1 MRLSSL
7 AALTL
12 LVGWAPIA
20 MAGEDPAPEY
30 TADQVVAAILNGPKP
45 CPAPKTQEECDA
57 AASASKKTR
66 RWVMATG
73 GESDGGVVKP
83 QASKP
88 ARVARPAKPVRR
100 VATACTARPVDTSG
114 LSFAD
119 MRLTFALGSADLTP
133 QSRANLKQIAVAL
146 KSKLEPLSFEVA
158 GYTDATGAD
167 EVNIPLSEKRA
178 AAVKD
183 FLVAQ
188 GVAETRLKTRGFGA
202 EHLAL
207 PDDPESC
214 GNRRVEFMRLN

>member
-1 MRLSSL
+1 MRLSSI
-7 AALTL
+7 AALTIL
-12 LVGWAPIA
+12 LGYAPLA
-20 MAGEDPAPEY
+20 VAADEPAPEY
-30 TADQVVAAILNGPKP
+30 SADQVVAAILNGPKP

-73 GESDGGVVKP
+73 NDNDGGVVTP

-119 MRLTFALGSADLTP
+119 MRLTFALGSAELTP
-133 QSRANLKQIAVAL
+133 QSRSNLKQIAVAL

-158 GYTDATGAD
+158 GYTDVTGTA
-167 EVNIPLSEKRA
+167 EVNLPLSEKRA
-178 AAVKD
+178 KAVKD

-188 GVAETRLKTRGFGA
+188 GVAEARLQTRGFGS